1 MNPKKTLSISRVI
14 FNGKDVINIR
24 FKYNIT
30 FADKLK
36 HQLGAEWN
44 AGNQCWNI
52 AYSTKNLKALTSL
65 AKDNYIIQ
73 HDRTP
78 IKTGEEKH
86 PASKFPPKVTITL
99 EMDET
104 YNRLFVRFPYNK
116 QWKNEL
122 KKLDGA
128 WWHIGEEVWSVALTD
143 YNIEKVKSIFEPAH
157 PVFLTKII
165 DHNPQRK
172 QVHKS
177 PIDYSIIDKMY
188 IQQLK
193 MLNRSKHTIKNYSS
207 MIAHFLHHFE
217 GKEIGL
223 LSEAMIRQYIMDHRE
238 RQGYSESY
246 QRIMISALKSY
257 YKIVFKRE
265 LDEAEIPFPKK
276 SITLPKVISQKD
288 VEKMIQLTV
297 NPKHKMIL
305 LMLYGLG
312 LRNAELTN
320 LRLNDIDFKREVV
333 TIYNAKGRKDRQ
345 VPLPEALKRPI
356 STYIRDFAPK
366 VYFIT
371 GQFGGRYSGSSIDK
385 VVKLAAER
393 ANVKFNVTPHVLRH
407 CFATHS
413 LEKGIDL
420 RYIQVM
426 LGHKSSRTTE
436 IYTHV
441 STSYLK
447 KIGNPLDDITI

>member
-1 MNPKKTLSISRVI
+1 
-14 FNGKDVINIR
+14 
-24 FKYNIT
+24 
-30 FADKLK
+30 
-36 HQLGAEWN
+36 
-44 AGNQCWNI
+44 
-52 AYSTKNLKALTSL
+52 
-65 AKDNYIIQ
+65 
-73 HDRTP
+73 
-78 IKTGEEKH
+78 
-86 PASKFPPKVTITL
+86 
-99 EMDET
+99 
-104 YNRLFVRFPYNK
+104 
-116 QWKNEL
+116 
-122 KKLDGA
+122 
-128 WWHIGEEVWSVALTD
+128 
-143 YNIEKVKSIFEPAH
+143 
-157 PVFLTKII
+157 
-165 DHNPQRK
+165 
-172 QVHKS
+172 
-177 PIDYSIIDKMY
+177 
-188 IQQLK
+188 
-193 MLNRSKHTIKNYSS
+193 
-207 MIAHFLHHFE
+207 
-217 GKEIGL
+217 
-223 LSEAMIRQYIMDHRE
+223 
-238 RQGYSESY
+238 
-246 QRIMISALKSY
+246 MISALKSY

-265 LDEAEIPFPKK
+265 LDEEEIPFPKK

-345 VPLPEALKRPI
+345 VPLPEALKRPVN
-356 STYIRDFAPK
+356 TFIRDYAPK

-371 GQFGGRYSGSSIDK
+371 GQYGGRYSGSSIDK